1 MSHMTIK
8 GWESKYREILKD
20 FGYSRKKD
28 TQSCKLLDSLLPK
41 KTRIAEIKDLIEKKP
56 VFVVGAGPSLPS
68 SISILKKHKKITK
81 IVADGATKAIIE
93 NGLKPD
99 IVVTDLDGD
108 IKSLK
113 KAGRTNTIM
122 VVHAHGDNS
131 EKIHFVKNFKNCIGT
146 TQTKPMGKVHNF
158 GGFTDGDRCV
168 FLANHFK
175 AKKIILLGM
184 DFGTRIGKYSKTRVI
199 SRTTK
204 IKKLR
209 RGKKLL
215 EWLAKKS
222 ESKLYSTTKIRGFTK
237 INFQDI
243 DNIITGKNA
252 F

>member
-1 MSHMTIK
+1 MTIK

-20 FGYSRKKD
+20 FGYSGKKD

-243 DNIITGKNA
+243 DNIIAGKNA

>member
-1 MSHMTIK
+1 MTIK

-28 TQSCKLLDSLLPK
+28 IQSCKLLDSLLPK
-41 KTRIAEIKDLIEKKP
+41 KTRVIQIKDLIENKP

-68 SISILKKHKKITK
+68 CIPILKKHRKITK
-81 IVADGATKAIIE
+81 IVADGAVRAIIE

-113 KAGRTNTIM
+113 KAGRTNTLMI
-122 VVHAHGDNS
+122 VHAHGDNTD
-131 EKIHFVKNFKNCIGT
+131 KIHLVKNFKNCIGT
-146 TQTKPMGKVHNF
+146 TQTKPFGRVHNF

-184 DFGTRIGKYSKTRVI
+184 DFGTRIGKYSKITIVNRNI
-199 SRTTK
+199 K
-204 IKKLR
+204 IAKLR

-215 EWLAKKS
+215 EWLAQKS
-222 ESKLYSTTKIRGFTK
+222 ESELYSTTKIKGFTK
-237 INFQDI
+237 INLRSI
-243 DNIITGKNA
+243 DNIITNN
-252 F
+252 

>member
-1 MSHMTIK
+1 MTIV

-28 TQSCKLLDSLLPK
+28 IQSCKLLDSLLPK
-41 KTRIAEIKDLIEKKP
+41 KASVVKIRDLIENKP
-56 VFVVGAGPSLPS
+56 VFVIGAGPSLPS
-68 SISILKKHKKITK
+68 CISILKKYKKITK

-93 NGLKPD
+93 NNLKAD
-99 IVVTDLDGD
+99 IIVTDLDGD

-122 VVHAHGDNS
+122 IVHAHGDNT
-131 EKIHFVKNFKNCIGT
+131 EKIHLVKYFKNCIGT
-146 TQTKPMGKVHNF
+146 TQTKSVGKVHNF

-175 AKKIILLGM
+175 AEKIILLGM
-184 DFGTRIGKYSKTRVI
+184 DFGTRIGKYSKTRVLD
-199 SRTTK
+199 RTIK

-222 ESKLYSTTKIRGFTK
+222 ESQLYSTTKIKGLTK
-237 INFQDI
+237 TNLRDI
-243 DNIITGKNA
+243 DNIIKCR
-252 F
+252 

>member
-1 MSHMTIK
+1 MTIK

-20 FGYSRKKD
+20 FGYSGKKD

-146 TQTKPMGKVHNF
+146 TQTKPLGKIHNF

-184 DFGTRIGKYSKTRVI
+184 DFGTRIGKYSKSTVVN
-199 SRTTK
+199 RTIK

-215 EWLAKKS
+215 EWLAQKS
-222 ESKLYSTTKIRGFTK
+222 ESKLYSTTKIREFTK

-243 DNIITGKNA
+243 DNIITSKNE

>member
-1 MSHMTIK
+1 MTII

-28 TQSCKLLDSLLPK
+28 SQSCKLLDSLLPK
-41 KTRIAEIKDLIEKKP
+41 KMQTKKIRDLIENKP

-68 SISILKKHKKITK
+68 CISILKKYKKITK
-81 IVADGATKAIIE
+81 IVADGATRAIIE
-93 NGLKPD
+93 NNLKPD

-113 KAGRTNTIM
+113 KAGRTNTVM

-131 EKIHFVKNFKNCIGT
+131 EKIHLVKNFKNCVGT
-146 TQTKPMGKVHNF
+146 TQTKPIGKVHNF

-168 FLANHFK
+168 FLASNFK

-184 DFGTRIGKYSKTRVI
+184 DFGTKIGKYSKTRTINRSV
-199 SRTTK
+199 K
-204 IKKLR
+204 IAKLR
-209 RGKKLL
+209 HGKKLL
-215 EWLAKKS
+215 EGLAQKS
-222 ESKLYSTTKIRGFTK
+222 ESELYSTTKINGFTK
-237 INFQDI
+237 IKFQDI
-243 DNIITGKNA
+243 DDIITSKNA

>member
-1 MSHMTIK
+1 MTIV
-8 GWESKYREILKD
+8 GWDSKYKKILKD
-20 FGYSRKKD
+20 FGYSRKED

-41 KTRIAEIKDLIEKKP
+41 KTPIIKIRDLIENKP

-68 SISILKKHKKITK
+68 CISILKKYKKITK
-81 IVADGATKAIIE
+81 IVADGATRAIIE

-113 KAGRTNTIM
+113 KVGRTNTLM
-122 VVHAHGDNS
+122 VVHAHGDNTD
-131 EKIHFVKNFKNCIGT
+131 KIHLVKNFKNCVGT
-146 TQTKPMGKVHNF
+146 TQTKPTGRVHNF

-184 DFGTRIGKYSKTRVI
+184 DFGTRIGKYSKI
-199 SRTTK
+199 SVVNRNTK
-204 IKKLR
+204 IAKLR

-215 EWLAKKS
+215 EWLAQKS
-222 ESKLYSTTKIRGFTK
+222 SSELYSTTTVKGFTK
-237 INFQDI
+237 IRFADL
-243 DNIITGKNA
+243 DNIITIKNA

>member
-1 MSHMTIK
+1 MTIV
-8 GWESKYREILKD
+8 GWDSKYKKILKD

-41 KTRIAEIKDLIEKKP
+41 KIPIVKIRNLIENKP
-56 VFVVGAGPSLPS
+56 VFVIGAGPSLPS
-68 SISILKKHKKITK
+68 CISILKKYKKITK
-81 IVADGATKAIIE
+81 IVADGATKAMIE
-93 NGLKPD
+93 NNLKPD

-113 KAGRTNTIM
+113 KAGRTNTMMI
-122 VVHAHGDNS
+122 VHAHGDNT
-131 EKIHFVKNFKNCIGT
+131 EKIHLVKDFKNCIGT
-146 TQTKPMGKVHNF
+146 TQTKPVGKVRNF

-215 EWLAKKS
+215 EWLVQKS
-222 ESKLYSTTKIRGFTK
+222 ESEFYSTTKISGFTK
-237 INFQDI
+237 INLRSI
-243 DNIITGKNA
+243 DNIITNN
-252 F
+252 

>member
-1 MSHMTIK
+1 MTIK

-20 FGYSRKKD
+20 FGYSGKKD

-68 SISILKKHKKITK
+68 SISILKKYKKITK

-146 TQTKPMGKVHNF
+146 TQTKPLGKIHNF

-184 DFGTRIGKYSKTRVI
+184 DFGTRIGKYSKSTVVN
-199 SRTTK
+199 RTIK

-243 DNIITGKNA
+243 DNIITSKNA

>member
-1 MSHMTIK
+1 MTIK

-28 TQSCKLLDSLLPK
+28 IQSCKLLDSLLPK

-146 TQTKPMGKVHNF
+146 TQTKPLGKIHNF

-184 DFGTRIGKYSKTRVI
+184 DFGTRIGKYSKSTVVN
-199 SRTTK
+199 RTIK

-215 EWLAKKS
+215 EWLAQKS

-243 DNIITGKNA
+243 DNIITSKNA

>member
-1 MSHMTIK
+1 MTIV

-28 TQSCKLLDSLLPK
+28 IQSCKLLDSLLPK
-41 KTRIAEIKDLIEKKP
+41 KASVVKIRDLIENKP
-56 VFVVGAGPSLPS
+56 VFVIGAGPSLPS
-68 SISILKKHKKITK
+68 CISILKKYKKITK

-93 NGLKPD
+93 NNLKAD
-99 IVVTDLDGD
+99 IIVTDLDGD

-122 VVHAHGDNS
+122 VVHAHGDNT
-131 EKIHFVKNFKNCIGT
+131 EKIHLVKYFKNCIGT
-146 TQTKPMGKVHNF
+146 TQTKSVGKVHNF

-175 AKKIILLGM
+175 AEKIILLGM
-184 DFGTRIGKYSKTRVI
+184 DFGTRIGKYSKTRVLD
-199 SRTTK
+199 RTIK

-222 ESKLYSTTKIRGFTK
+222 ESQLYSTTKIKGLTK
-237 INFQDI
+237 TNLRDI
-243 DNIITGKNA
+243 DNIIKCR
-252 F
+252 

>member
-1 MSHMTIK
+1 MTIV

-28 TQSCKLLDSLLPK
+28 IQSCKLLDSLLPK

-146 TQTKPMGKVHNF
+146 TQTKPMGKIHNF

-215 EWLAKKS
+215 EWLAQKS

>member
-1 MSHMTIK
+1 MTIK

-146 TQTKPMGKVHNF
+146 TQTKPLGKIHNF

-184 DFGTRIGKYSKTRVI
+184 DFGTRIGKYSKSTVVN
-199 SRTTK
+199 RTIK

-215 EWLAKKS
+215 EWLAQKS

-243 DNIITGKNA
+243 DNIITSKNA

>member
-1 MSHMTIK
+1 MTII

-28 TQSCKLLDSLLPK
+28 DQSCKLLDSLLPK
-41 KTRIAEIKDLIEKKP
+41 KTKIKKIRDLIENKP
-56 VFVVGAGPSLPS
+56 IFVIGAGPSLQSCIP
-68 SISILKKHKKITK
+68 ILKKHKKITK
-81 IVADGATKAIIE
+81 IVAHGATKAIIE

-113 KAGRTNTIM
+113 KAGRTDTIM

-131 EKIHFVKNFKNCIGT
+131 EKIYLVKNFKNCVGT
-146 TQTKPMGKVHNF
+146 TQTKPVGKVHSF

-168 FLANHFK
+168 FLASHFK

-184 DFGTRIGKYSKTRVI
+184 DFGTRIGKYSKVSVVNRN
-199 SRTTK
+199 TK
-204 IKKLR
+204 IAKLR

-215 EWLAKKS
+215 EWLVQKS
-222 ESKLYSTTKIRGFTK
+222 ESEFYSTTKIKGFTK
-237 INFQDI
+237 INLRNI
-243 DNIITGKNA
+243 DNIITSN
-252 F
+252 

>member
-28 TQSCKLLDSLLPK
+28 IQSCKLLDSLLPK

-122 VVHAHGDNS
+122 IVHAHGDNS

-146 TQTKPMGKVHNF
+146 TQTKPVGKIHNF

-243 DNIITGKNA
+243 DNIITSKNA

>member
-1 MSHMTIK
+1 MTII

-28 TQSCKLLDSLLPK
+28 GQSCKLLDSLLPK
-41 KTRIAEIKDLIEKKP
+41 KTKIKKIRDLIENKP
-56 VFVVGAGPSLPS
+56 IFVIGAGPSLQSCIP
-68 SISILKKHKKITK
+68 ILKKHKKITK

-93 NGLKPD
+93 NNLKPD

-113 KAGRTNTIM
+113 KAGRTNTMMI
-122 VVHAHGDNS
+122 VHAHGDNA
-131 EKIHFVKNFKNCIGT
+131 EKIHLVKDFKNCIGT
-146 TQTKPMGKVHNF
+146 TQTKPVGKVHNF

-184 DFGTRIGKYSKTRVI
+184 DFGTRIGRYSKSKVEN
-199 SRTTK
+199 RTTK
-204 IKKLR
+204 IAKLR

-222 ESKLYSTTKIRGFTK
+222 GSDLYSTSKIKGFTK
-237 INFQDI
+237 INLQKI
-243 DNIITGKNA
+243 DAIISKN
-252 F
+252 

>member
-1 MSHMTIK
+1 MTIK

-20 FGYSRKKD
+20 FGYSGKKD

-68 SISILKKHKKITK
+68 CISILKKYKKITK
-81 IVADGATKAIIE
+81 IVADGATKAMLE
-93 NGLKPD
+93 NNLKPD

-113 KAGRTNTIM
+113 KAGRTNTMMI
-122 VVHAHGDNS
+122 VHAHGDNA
-131 EKIHFVKNFKNCIGT
+131 EKIHLVKDFKNCIGT
-146 TQTKPMGKVHNF
+146 TQTKPVGKVHNF

-184 DFGTRIGKYSKTRVI
+184 DFGTRIGKYSKITIVNRNI
-199 SRTTK
+199 K
-204 IKKLR
+204 IAKLR

-215 EWLAKKS
+215 EWLAQKS
-222 ESKLYSTTKIRGFTK
+222 ESELYSTTKIKGFTK
-237 INFQDI
+237 INLRSI
-243 DNIITGKNA
+243 DNIITNN
-252 F
+252 